1 VTSRQPHELDRDE
14 IVELLTELG
23 RRLQQSAV
31 DATLY
36 VVGAAAIAIQLDAR
50 RVTKD
55 IDAIFHPEVT
65 IREEAQQMAAERGL
79 PVNWLNDSA
88 KAFVPGPSTDVDA
101 IPFEAPGLTVSIASP
116 RHLLAM
122 KMAAFRPTDRPD
134 LERLFEVL
142 DITTPQQ
149 AADIAIDVY
158 GDHHVLPSRDEL
170 LLVAEATL
178 ARMRR

>member
-1 VTSRQPHELDRDE
+1 MARRDHELDREE
-14 IVELLTELG
+14 IRELLTELG
-23 RRLQQSAV
+23 RRLHTQGV
-31 DATLY
+31 EATVY
-36 VVGAAAIAIQLDAR
+36 IVGGAAIAIQFDGR

-55 IDAIFHPEVT
+55 VDAVFHPQATVRT
-65 IREEAQQMAAERGL
+65 EAEHLAVERGL
-79 PVNWLNDSA
+79 PKRWLNDSVA
-88 KAFVPGPSTDVDA
+88 AFVPGPTEDVDA
-101 IPFEAPGLTVSIASP
+101 IPFEAPGLAVSIASP

-142 DITTPQQ
+142 EITTPAQ
-149 AADIAIDVY
+149 AADIAADVY
-158 GDHHVLPSRDEL
+158 GDHHALPGRDEL